1 MYFNLNAKYVEKD
14 LAVRDMY
21 KSMKKFIMNQNHLPK
36 CETCQKSFHHK
47 NAFTIHH
54 RTNTKEKPF
63 HCKFCG
69 KRFTTSSHQ
78 LTHDIAVHL
87 GIKQFGCN
95 SCEKRFSSQ
104 TCLKIHKRLHT
115 GEKPYE
121 CKICKNNLVT
131 KAILKDIM
139 IFIDIQVKNHMRVEF
154 VTNVSS
160 ILNT

>member
-1 MYFNLNAKYVEKD
+1 MNFEMAPQVFNILETFATNSTRMWFFTCMSLNI
-14 LAVRDMY
+14 
-21 KSMKKFIMNQNHLPK
+21 IM
-36 CETCQKSFHHK
+36 SFK
-47 NAFTIHH
+47 IAFV
-54 RTNTKEKPF
+54 TKLF
-63 HCKFCG
+63 LHVLHCKFRG
-69 KRFTTSSHQ
+69 KLFTTSNHQ
-78 LTHDIAVHL
+78 LTHENAVHL

-154 VTNVSS
+154 VANEPFQSS
-160 ILNT
+160 